1 MHSQSRNFSAILF
14 SRVTNAM
21 PLAGLREFC
30 RTPQAP
36 GAPGAFYST
45 QRTSAV
51 GPPCCRGP
59 EPISLLLTRAA
70 EVDRNLPSM
79 SREGQ
84 LTTLA
89 LDLPHRDRWGGTKR
103 AVAPAHCQ

>member
-1 MHSQSRNFSAILF
+1 MHSESRNFSAILF

-70 EVDRNLPSM
+70 EVDPKPAVYEQGTRRGTSVAK
-79 SREGQ
+79 
-84 LTTLA
+84 TA
-89 LDLPHRDRWGGTKR
+89 L
-103 AVAPAHCQ
+103 VAA

>member
-1 MHSQSRNFSAILF
+1 MHSESPNFSAILF

-70 EVDRNLPSM
+70 EVGPEVDRGTEARL
-79 SREGQ
+79 EVV
-84 LTTLA
+84 LTA
-89 LDLPHRDRWGGTKR
+89 
-103 AVAPAHCQ
+103 